1 MLDKNCTDR
10 YNIPMSSENRDR
22 ILDCALRLFAARG
35 YAAVGVQEIVDEAA
49 ITKPTL
55 YHYFGS
61 KLGLLEALLQTHL
74 AQRDAL
80 LNPVLAYRG
89 DLIHSL
95 NQITLALF
103 RFARANPTFYRLYL
117 ALWFAP
123 PASEAFQTASP
134 YHLRLHSDFETLFA
148 QAANDHGNMR
158 GRQQAYAASF
168 LGLVHTYIGLALN
181 GYGEL
186 DDALA
191 YQVVHQFMHGIFS

>member
-1 MLDKNCTDR
+1 
-10 YNIPMSSENRDR
+10 MSSENRNR

-74 AQRDAL
+74 AQRDTL